1 MFLTFLYGD
10 QTQMKTLNYDIT
22 TPEGMQNSKR
32 WLSSVLMTLGDN
44 GIWGIPRSSTV
55 IRIDKS
61 KKLATVIAQSSPD
74 VSIELV
80 FEALGWTV
88 EYADSTR

>member
-1 MFLTFLYGD
+1 MN
-10 QTQMKTLNYDIT
+10 QNNYDIT
-22 TPEGMQNSKR
+22 TTEGMLNSKR

-74 VSIELV
+74 ISIELV

-88 EYADSTR
+88 EYADSDH

>member
-1 MFLTFLYGD
+1 M
-10 QTQMKTLNYDIT
+10 QTTNYNLDT
-22 TPEGMQNSKR
+22 HEGLENSKR
-32 WLSSVLMTLGDN
+32 WLSHALTLLSDN

-55 IRIDKS
+55 LRINKP
-61 KKLATVIAQSSPD
+61 KKIATVIHQDSPD

-88 EYADSTR
+88 EYEDSAR

>member
-1 MFLTFLYGD
+1 
-10 QTQMKTLNYDIT
+10 MKIAVFGTGYVGLVQGAVLADAGHTVVRIN
-22 TPEGMQNSKR
+22 KR
-32 WLSSVLMTLGDN
+32 NKT
-44 GIWGIPRSSTV
+44 
-55 IRIDKS
+55 
-61 KKLATVIAQSSPD
+61 ATVTHQDLPD

>member
-1 MFLTFLYGD
+1 
-10 QTQMKTLNYDIT
+10 MKQNPNNYDLHT
-22 TPEGMQNSKR
+22 REGLENSKL
-32 WLSSVLMTLGDN
+32 WLSNALTMLSDN

-55 IRIDKS
+55 LRINKS
-61 KKLATVIAQSSPD
+61 RKVATVIHQDSPD

-88 EYADSTR
+88 EYADSAR

>member
-1 MFLTFLYGD
+1 M
-10 QTQMKTLNYDIT
+10 QTTNYDLST
-22 TPEGMQNSKR
+22 HEGIENSKR
-32 WLSSVLMTLGDN
+32 WLSNALTMLSDN
-44 GIWGIPRSSTV
+44 ATWGIPRSNTV
-55 IRIDKS
+55 VRINKQN
-61 KKLATVIAQSSPD
+61 KTATVTHQDSPD

>member
-10 QTQMKTLNYDIT
+10 QTQTKTLNYDIT

>member
-1 MFLTFLYGD
+1 MQPT
-10 QTQMKTLNYDIT
+10 NYDPL
-22 TPEGMQNSKR
+22 TPEGLENSKL
-32 WLSSVLMTLGDN
+32 WLSHALTLLSDN

-55 IRIDKS
+55 LRINKQ
-61 KKLATVIAQSSPD
+61 KKIATVIHQHSPD

-88 EYADSTR
+88 EYADSDR

>member
-1 MFLTFLYGD
+1 
-10 QTQMKTLNYDIT
+10 MKQQNYDLS

-55 IRIDKS
+55 VRINKP
-61 KKLATVIAQSSPD
+61 KKIATVIAQASPD

-88 EYADSTR
+88 EYADSAR

>member
-1 MFLTFLYGD
+1 
-10 QTQMKTLNYDIT
+10 MKTLNYDIT

-44 GIWGIPRSSTV
+44 GIWGIPRSGTV
-55 IRIDKS
+55 VRIDKQS
-61 KKLATVIAQSSPD
+61 KTATVVHQDSPEI
-74 VSIELV
+74 STELV

-88 EYADSTR
+88 VYNDSEH

>member
-1 MFLTFLYGD
+1 M
-10 QTQMKTLNYDIT
+10 QTTNYDLST
-22 TPEGMQNSKR
+22 HEGIENSKL
-32 WLSSVLMTLGDN
+32 WLSNALTMLSDN
-44 GIWGIPRSSTV
+44 ATWGIPRSNTV
-55 IRIDKS
+55 VRINKQN
-61 KKLATVIAQSSPD
+61 KTATVTHQDSPD

>member
-1 MFLTFLYGD
+1 M
-10 QTQMKTLNYDIT
+10 QRTQNNYDLS

-32 WLSSVLMTLGDN
+32 WLSSVLMLLNDN
-44 GIWGIPRSSTV
+44 ANWGIPRSSTV
-55 IRIDKS
+55 VRINKP
-61 KKLATVIAQSSPD
+61 KKLATITHQGSPD

-88 EYADSTR
+88 EYADSAH

>member
-1 MFLTFLYGD
+1 
-10 QTQMKTLNYDIT
+10 MKHNPNNYDLH
-22 TPEGMQNSKR
+22 TPEGMENSKL
-32 WLSSVLMTLGDN
+32 WLSHALTLLSDN

-55 IRIDKS
+55 LRINKP
-61 KKLATVIAQSSPD
+61 KKVATVIHQDSPD

-88 EYADSTR
+88 EYDDSAR

>member
-1 MFLTFLYGD
+1 M
-10 QTQMKTLNYDIT
+10 QTTNYDLST
-22 TPEGMQNSKR
+22 HEGIENSKL
-32 WLSSVLMTLGDN
+32 WLSNALTMLSDN
-44 GIWGIPRSSTV
+44 ATWGIPRSNTV
-55 IRIDKS
+55 VRINKQN
-61 KKLATVIAQSSPD
+61 KTATVTHQDLPD